1 MSQQRTI
8 PSSSSTTTTT
18 NTNEYQPSNFNISA
32 YPAPPPPPAPVA
44 KLDLPDQSIVYPGAS
59 FYVSPMT
66 TTQPSPSNSSYY
78 YDSQYQQHQQ
88 FIQQNSPDSTFMSSS
103 PPSHPHQHT
112 RINTCSPSSI
122 MIQDPPMLVASSS
135 STTTT
140 STMSSSSVDFL
151 NEAFAKATSL
161 PESFYPEFLQYSK
174 ETYEQSTGGGP
185 NRKKQRRC
193 AENKDATDQAKF
205 ESQTHQPHQQQQQ
218 QQQQQ
223 QHQNDAEG
231 ESDENDENNRYGPL
245 VITIILIS
253 NINLTSTELR
263 RQIHIQSEQKRR
275 AQIKDGFEEL
285 RNELPAC
292 LNKKMSKVAL
302 LHRTVQ
308 HIQHLKDTQMSILS
322 ELERLVHENEQLRK
336 FQEGVLQKQALENMY
351 TMTNM

>member
-1 MSQQRTI
+1 MSQQRCI
-8 PSSSSTTTTT
+8 PSS
-18 NTNEYQPSNFNISA
+18 EYQNNFNIST
-32 YPAPPPPPAPVA
+32 YPSVS
-44 KLDLPDQSIVYPGAS
+44 KLDLPDQSIVYPGSS

-66 TTQPSPSNSSYY
+66 NNQPSPSNSYY
-78 YDSQYQQHQQ
+78 YDQQQYQQGQ
-88 FIQQNSPDSTFMSSS
+88 FINQQNSPDSTFMSSS
-103 PPSHPHQHT
+103 PPPHGNSNSNT
-112 RINTCSPSSI
+112 KINNTCSPSSI
-122 MIQDPPMLVASSS
+122 MIQEPPMLVASSS
-135 STTTT
+135 STTTA
-140 STMSSSSVDFL
+140 STMSSSSVEFL
-151 NEAFAKATSL
+151 NEAFAKASSL

-174 ETYEQSTGGGP
+174 EAYEQSTGGGP
-185 NRKKQRRC
+185 NRKKQRRYLQTL
-193 AENKDATDQAKF
+193 ENKDSMMEDTQQQ
-205 ESQTHQPHQQQQQ
+205 SNIQQQQNNI
-218 QQQQQ
+218 QQ
-223 QHQNDAEG
+223 QHQNNIQQQQQSKQNENTED
-231 ESDENDENNRYGPL
+231 SDNDEEMNPNG
-245 VITIILIS
+245 
-253 NINLTSTELR
+253 LTSTELR

>member
-1 MSQQRTI
+1 MSQQQM
-8 PSSSSTTTTT
+8 SSSD
-18 NTNEYQPSNFNISA
+18 YQNNFNIGS
-32 YPAPPPPPAPVA
+32 YSSQG
-44 KLDLPDQSIVYPGAS
+44 KLDISEQSIVYPGSS

-66 TTQPSPSNSSYY
+66 NTQPSPSASYY
-78 YDSQYQQHQQ
+78 YDNQHHYSQQSH
-88 FIQQNSPDSTFMSSS
+88 FIQGSPESTFMSSS
-103 PPSHPHQHT
+103 PPTQHGKLS
-112 RINTCSPSSI
+112 TCSPSSI

-135 STTTT
+135 STTTA
-140 STMSSSSVDFL
+140 STMSSSSVEFL
-151 NEAFAKATSL
+151 NEAFAKASSL

-185 NRKKQRRC
+185 NRKKQKK
-193 AENKDATDQAKF
+193 ASDGKEDNNSNFQQNQKDD
-205 ESQTHQPHQQQQQ
+205 SD
-218 QQQQQ
+218 
-223 QHQNDAEG
+223 ND
-231 ESDENDENNRYGPL
+231 DDTTN
-245 VITIILIS
+245 S
-253 NINLTSTELR
+253 NSNLSSTELR

-308 HIQHLKDTQMSILS
+308 HIQHLKETQMSILS

>member
-1 MSQQRTI
+1 MSQQQSVTTT
-8 PSSSSTTTTT
+8 SSNHSTTTNPT
-18 NTNEYQPSNFNISA
+18 NFQNNFNLSDPPMA
-32 YPAPPPPPAPVA
+32 YTG
-44 KLDLPDQSIVYPGAS
+44 SN
-59 FYVSPMT
+59 FYVSPLAT
-66 TTQPSPSNSSYY
+66 TTAQSNTSESYFYDTTTPVQQPFAASPT
-78 YDSQYQQHQQ
+78 HRVT
-88 FIQQNSPDSTFMSSS
+88 I
-103 PPSHPHQHT
+103 
-112 RINTCSPSSI
+112 SPSSI
-122 MIQDPPMLVASSS
+122 MIQEPPMLVASSS
-135 STTTT
+135 TTTT
-140 STMSSSSVDFL
+140 ASTISSSSVEFL

-185 NRKKQRRC
+185 HRRKQKHHGHKSK
-193 AENKDATDQAKF
+193 KDED
-205 ESQTHQPHQQQQQ
+205 H
-218 QQQQQ
+218 
-223 QHQNDAEG
+223 
-231 ESDENDENNRYGPL
+231 SDEEVNQNGL
-245 VITIILIS
+245 S
-253 NINLTSTELR
+253 SSELR

-351 TMTNM
+351 SMTNM

>member
-1 MSQQRTI
+1 MSQQQM
-8 PSSSSTTTTT
+8 SSSD
-18 NTNEYQPSNFNISA
+18 YQNNFNIGS
-32 YPAPPPPPAPVA
+32 YSSQG
-44 KLDLPDQSIVYPGAS
+44 KLDISEQSIVYPGSS

-66 TTQPSPSNSSYY
+66 NTQPSPSASYY
-78 YDSQYQQHQQ
+78 YDNQQHYSQQ
-88 FIQQNSPDSTFMSSS
+88 SHFIQQGSPESTFMSTS
-103 PPSHPHQHT
+103 PPTQHGKLS
-112 RINTCSPSSI
+112 TCSPSSI

-135 STTTT
+135 STTTA
-140 STMSSSSVDFL
+140 STMSSSSVEFL
-151 NEAFAKATSL
+151 NEAFAKASSL

-185 NRKKQRRC
+185 NRKKQKK
-193 AENKDATDQAKF
+193 ASDSKEDNTSNFQQNQKDD
-205 ESQTHQPHQQQQQ
+205 
-218 QQQQQ
+218 
-223 QHQNDAEG
+223 
-231 ESDENDENNRYGPL
+231 SDNDEDTTNN
-245 VITIILIS
+245 S
-253 NINLTSTELR
+253 NLSSTELR

-308 HIQHLKDTQMSILS
+308 HIQHLKETQMSILS

>member
-18 NTNEYQPSNFNISA
+18 NTTTTNEYQPPNFNIST
-32 YPAPPPPPAPVA
+32 YPAPPAPPAPVA
-44 KLDLPDQSIVYPGAS
+44 KLDLPDQSIVYPGTS

-78 YDSQYQQHQQ
+78 YDSQYQHQP

-103 PPSHPHQHT
+103 PPSHHHHHHHHQPT
-112 RINTCSPSSI
+112 RISTCSPSSI

-193 AENKDATDQAKF
+193 AENKDNDQVKF
-205 ESQTHQPHQQQQQ
+205 ESQPQL
-218 QQQQQ
+218 QQQ
-223 QHQNDAEG
+223 QHQQPQQQQNEAEG
-231 ESDENDENNRYGPL
+231 ESDENEDNN
-245 VITIILIS
+245 S
-253 NINLTSTELR
+253 NLTSTELR

>member
-8 PSSSSTTTTT
+8 PSSSSANTTTTT
-18 NTNEYQPSNFNISA
+18 NEFQPSNFNIST

-78 YDSQYQQHQQ
+78 YDSQYQHQQ

-103 PPSHPHQHT
+103 PPAHPPSHHHQPT

-193 AENKDATDQAKF
+193 AENKDNDQAKF
-205 ESQTHQPHQQQQQ
+205 ESQPQQQPQQQQQ
-218 QQQQQ
+218 QQ
-223 QHQNDAEG
+223 NEAEG
-231 ESDENDENNRYGPL
+231 ESDENEEHN
-245 VITIILIS
+245 S
-253 NINLTSTELR
+253 NLTSTELR

>member
-1 MSQQRTI
+1 MSQQRCI
-8 PSSSSTTTTT
+8 PSSEYQSNFTYPSTT
-18 NTNEYQPSNFNISA
+18 P
-32 YPAPPPPPAPVA
+32 
-44 KLDLPDQSIVYPGAS
+44 KLELDQVYPGS
-59 FYVSPMT
+59 PFYMSQMAT
-66 TTQPSPSNSSYY
+66 AQTSPSASYY
-78 YDSQYQQHQQ
+78 YDNQYPQQQPQ
-88 FIQQNSPDSTFMSSS
+88 FIQQSSPDSTFMSSS
-103 PPSHPHQHT
+103 PPPTQPNKVS
-112 RINTCSPSSI
+112 TCSPSSI

-140 STMSSSSVDFL
+140 STMSSSSVEFL
-151 NEAFAKATSL
+151 NEAFAKASSL

-174 ETYEQSTGGGP
+174 ESYEQSTGGGP
-185 NRKKQRRC
+185 SRKKQKRYLD
-193 AENKDATDQAKF
+193 KDSMAVDGKPNF
-205 ESQTHQPHQQQQQ
+205 QQQQLQRQ
-218 QQQQQ
+218 QQ
-223 QHQNDAEG
+223 NENTAD
-231 ESDENDENNRYGPL
+231 ESDNDEENN
-245 VITIILIS
+245 S
-253 NINLTSTELR
+253 NNLTSTELR

>member
-1 MSQQRTI
+1 
-8 PSSSSTTTTT
+8 
-18 NTNEYQPSNFNISA
+18 
-32 YPAPPPPPAPVA
+32 
-44 KLDLPDQSIVYPGAS
+44 
-59 FYVSPMT
+59 MT

-78 YDSQYQQHQQ
+78 YDSQYQHQQ

-103 PPSHPHQHT
+103 PPPHQHQPT

-185 NRKKQRRC
+185 NRKKQRRG
-193 AENKDATDQAKF
+193 AENKDTDQAKF
-205 ESQTHQPHQQQQQ
+205 ESQPQQQQPQQQQQ
-218 QQQQQ
+218 
-223 QHQNDAEG
+223 NEVEG
-231 ESDENDENNRYGPL
+231 ESDDNEENN
-245 VITIILIS
+245 S
-253 NINLTSTELR
+253 NLTSTELR

>member
-1 MSQQRTI
+1 MSQQRCI
-8 PSSSSTTTTT
+8 SSS
-18 NTNEYQPSNFNISA
+18 EYQNNFNIST
-32 YPAPPPPPAPVA
+32 YPSVS
-44 KLDLPDQSIVYPGAS
+44 KLDLPDQSIVYPGSS

-66 TTQPSPSNSSYY
+66 NNQPSPSNSYY
-78 YDSQYQQHQQ
+78 YDQQQYQQGQ
-88 FIQQNSPDSTFMSSS
+88 FINQQNSPDSTFMSSS
-103 PPSHPHQHT
+103 PPPHGNGNT
-112 RINTCSPSSI
+112 TKINNTCSPSSI
-122 MIQDPPMLVASSS
+122 MIQEPPMLVASSS
-135 STTTT
+135 STTTA
-140 STMSSSSVDFL
+140 STMSSSSVEFL
-151 NEAFAKATSL
+151 NEAFAKASSL

-174 ETYEQSTGGGP
+174 EAYEQSTGGGP
-185 NRKKQRRC
+185 NRKKQRRYLQTL
-193 AENKDATDQAKF
+193 ENKDNMMEDTQ
-205 ESQTHQPHQQQQQ
+205 QQNNIQQQQNNI
-218 QQQQQ
+218 QQ
-223 QHQNDAEG
+223 QHQNNLQQQQQSKQNENAED
-231 ESDENDENNRYGPL
+231 SDNDEEMNPNG
-245 VITIILIS
+245 
-253 NINLTSTELR
+253 LTSTELR